1 MSKLEITLENNEM
14 MEHSL
19 AKCNSRNAKMA
30 CVIGVTDD
38 NAVLTFTGSNIDPK
52 ELKKILMS
60 FADKL

>member
-1 MSKLEITLENNEM
+1 
-14 MEHSL
+14 
-19 AKCNSRNAKMA
+19 MA